1 MTSNHKLFNELVE
14 ELLAK
19 MEARGCTSLTVIG
32 YRYLCNSVI
41 DQLRNWGYE
50 AYTKGGGE
58 RVLENYLKTRGKNRY
73 YSNLR
78 TVIKRLN
85 DLVDGTWKDIHSN
98 KAKIFEVSDEYRI
111 LVDDYCGFGKNKG
124 LAEGTIR
131 NKRYAISWFF
141 AELGE
146 LGCYHI
152 SVVTSE
158 CIIKTCARI
167 TDHNLWGEIRVFLRY
182 LSDEGIT
189 QADYSTIVPHF
200 SKPYVIPSVYSIS
213 EIIKIENAVDRTTPL
228 GLRDYAMILLASR
241 TGMRSGDIVH
251 LRLRDIDFV
260 NDEINIIQQKT
271 GKNLH
276 LPLILDV
283 KQALQ
288 NYLIERETFTDEFI
302 FLNVYAPYN
311 PVTTGTLRNALKKY
325 MSIAGID
332 IGQRKRGP
340 HSFRS
345 SLASSMVNNSV
356 AYETVRKVLGHS
368 SNNAIKHYARIDV
381 EKLRPYS
388 LTPPTPSGN
397 FLRFLNGEVQRYV

>member
-1 MTSNHKLFNELVE
+1 MTSNGKSFNELQE

-19 MEARGCTSLTVIG
+19 MEARGCTPVTVTG

-50 AYTKGGGE
+50 TYTKGGGE
-58 RVLENYLKTRGKNRY
+58 RVLEDYLKTHGKNQY

-78 TVIKRLN
+78 TIIKRLS
-85 DLVDGTWKDIHSN
+85 DLVDGIWRDIHSN
-98 KAKIFEVSDEYRI
+98 KAKKFEISDAYRI
-111 LVDDYCGFGKNKG
+111 LVDDYCDFGKNKG
-124 LAEGTIR
+124 LVEGTIR
-131 NKRYAISWFF
+131 IKRYAISWFF
-141 AELGE
+141 SELSE

-152 SVVTSE
+152 SDVTSK

-189 QADYSTIVPHF
+189 QADYSTIIPHF

-213 EIIKIENAVDRTTPL
+213 EIIKIENAVDRTTLL

-241 TGMRSGDIVH
+241 MGMRSGDIVR
-251 LRLRDIDFV
+251 LRQRDIDFV

-271 GKNLH
+271 GKSLH
-276 LPLILDV
+276 LPLIPDV

-288 NYLIERETFTDEFI
+288 NHLKEREIFTDESV

-325 MSIAGID
+325 MSIASID
-332 IGQRKRGP
+332 IGQRKHGP

-345 SLASSMVNNSV
+345 SLASSMVNDSI

-388 LTPPTPSGN
+388 LTPPTPSGD
-397 FLRFLNGEVQRYV
+397 FLRFLNGEVQ